1 MFDSPEK
8 ALKGNATL
16 AISPR
21 ERLILALDVPA
32 ADDAKRLVE
41 SLDDRVVFYKVGLEL
56 FTATGFGVI
65 DWLVSQG
72 KKVFLDIKWLDIPE
86 TVGAVVRIASER
98 NTHFA
103 TVDGNGDSEMLR
115 GAVRERKNELK
126 LLCLTVL
133 TSLSDH
139 ALQEMGKGI
148 TVADMVR
155 RRANMAIDAGM
166 DGVITSG
173 HEVKICRDAA
183 NAKKKGGFLV
193 VTPGMRLPGA
203 SSDDHQR
210 AADPEAAIRD
220 GADYIV
226 VGRPI
231 RQADDRRAAAEKF
244 VDAIKRGLAARS
256 PGSPA
261 TV

>member
-1 MFDSPEK
+1 MATSPH
-8 ALKGNATL
+8 
-16 AISPR
+16 

-32 ADDAKRLVE
+32 AEEAKRIVE
-41 SLDDRVVFYKVGLEL
+41 SLDDRVAFYKVGLEL
-56 FTATGFGVI
+56 FTATGFEVA

-72 KKVFLDIKWLDIPE
+72 KKVFLDIKWLDIPK
-86 TVGAVVRIASER
+86 TVGAVVRIASGR
-98 NTHFA
+98 NIHLA
-103 TVDGNGDSEMLR
+103 TVDGNGDSEMLK
-115 GAVRERKNELK
+115 GAVRERKNDLK

-139 ALQEMGKGI
+139 ALQDMGRGI

-155 RRANMAIDAGM
+155 RRVDMAIDAGM
-166 DGVITSG
+166 DGAIASG

-183 NAKKKGGFLV
+183 NAKKKGDFLV

-210 AADPEAAIRD
+210 AADPETAIRD

-244 VDAIKRGLAARS
+244 VGAIERGLAARS
-256 PGSPA
+256 PDS
-261 TV
+261 

>member
-8 ALKGNATL
+8 TLKGNAAL

-32 ADDAKRLVE
+32 ADEAKKLVE
-41 SLDDRVVFYKVGLEL
+41 SLGDRIVFYKVGLEL
-56 FTATGFGVI
+56 FTATGFGMV
-65 DWLVSQG
+65 DWLISHG

-98 NTHFA
+98 NIHLA
-103 TVDGNGDSEMLR
+103 TVDGNGDSEMLK
-115 GAVRERKNELK
+115 GAVRERKNEMK
-126 LLCLTVL
+126 LLCLIVL

-139 ALQEMGKGI
+139 ALQEMGRGI

-155 RRANMAIDAGM
+155 RRADMAIDAGM
-166 DGVITSG
+166 DGVIISG
-173 HEVKICRDAA
+173 HEVKICREAA
-183 NAKKKGGFLV
+183 SAKKKEGFLV
-193 VTPGMRLPGA
+193 VTPGMRLPST

-210 AADPEAAIRD
+210 AADPETAIRD

-231 RQADDRRAAAEKF
+231 RQAADLRAAAEKF
-244 VDAIKRGLAARS
+244 VGAIERGLAARS
-256 PGSPA
+256 PDL
-261 TV
+261 